1 MIEPRQCKMNPGLP
15 LGGRQVLV
23 VEDDSDTREIMRF
36 VLEENGASV
45 VATDAVDKA
54 ILEFQRIQPD
64 AVVADLGFPE
74 YNGFALIAK
83 IREIERRTRSRSK
96 CIAVTAFATTADR
109 DTALNSGYDGYI
121 AKPFEPAELVKNS
134 CGTSCLIPGPL

>member
-1 MIEPRQCKMNPGLP
+1 MIEPRQGKTNPGLP

-23 VEDDSDTREIMRF
+23 VEDDSDTREILRF

-64 AVVADLGFPE
+64 AVVADLGLPE
-74 YNGFALIAK
+74 CNGFALIAK
-83 IREIERRTRSRSK
+83 IREIEQNTRSRSK
-96 CIAVTAFATTADR
+96 CIAVTAFATTEDR
-109 DTALNSGYDGYI
+109 DTALHSGYDAYI
-121 AKPFEPAELVKNS
+121 AKRFDRPS
-134 CGTSCLIPGPL
+134 

>member
-23 VEDDSDTREIMRF
+23 VENDSDTREILRF

-64 AVVADLGFPE
+64 AVADLGFPE

-83 IREIERRTRSRSK
+83 IREIERHIRSRTK
-96 CIAVTAFATTADR
+96 CIAVTGFATRADR
-109 DTALNSGYDGYI
+109 DTALHSGYDPYI
-121 AKPFEPAELVKNS
+121 AKPFEPAELVKQLLHSLLNS
-134 CGTSCLIPGPL
+134 GTPV

>member
-1 MIEPRQCKMNPGLP
+1 LKTIPIP
-15 LGGRQVLV
+15 
-23 VEDDSDTREIMRF
+23 EILRF

-74 YNGFALIAK
+74 CNGFALIAK
-83 IREIERRTRSRSK
+83 IREIERHTRSRSK
-96 CIAVTAFATTADR
+96 CIAVTGFATTADR
-109 DTALNSGYDGYI
+109 DTALKSGYDAYI
-121 AKPFEPAELVKNS
+121 AKPFEPAELVK
-134 CGTSCLIPGPL
+134 TVAVLPA